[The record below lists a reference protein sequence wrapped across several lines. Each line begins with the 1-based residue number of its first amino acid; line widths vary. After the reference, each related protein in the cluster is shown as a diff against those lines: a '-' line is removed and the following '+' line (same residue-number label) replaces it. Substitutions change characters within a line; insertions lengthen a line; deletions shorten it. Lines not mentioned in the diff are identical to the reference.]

1 MPDEIF
7 YKHLV
12 VICILMPQ
20 LLMSHT
26 WSGRLSIMKL
36 NINHGYTC
44 RALYLMRNFVA
55 DRIEE

>member
-1 MPDEIF
+1 
-7 YKHLV
+7 
-12 VICILMPQ
+12 MPQ